1 MNKKGRAAPP
11 TTLFTY
17 YITYLPAGHFLSY
30 GQQMANR
37 LGSSQTFY
45 QRFRRPVAVAGAS
58 SVAVLLAW
66 GFLSIGGLVV
76 VIGLLLSLLAG
87 LVIAASMKP
96 FELRTELPLEL
107 ELPFLLAGDETIFL
121 RYRRATEMLLKI
133 SRRQDPIYR
142 GIALD
147 QVDDL
152 VQRFTTIA
160 SGTLVFESTEA
171 WRIVYERLLRSSGLY
186 LYRSVAWVKNAHYW
200 QDEPGRKS
208 MTVNFELQDKE
219 LLNIERIAIIAD
231 DLWPALDDWP
241 AEPIRLW
248 LHEQHI
254 HGIWVKLVR
263 ESALQNEPDLLA
275 DIGIYGSRA
284 LGTQELDDQC
294 RTVRF
299 VLTFDYAK
307 VMEAE
312 ARWNRLSIFAE
323 SYCVHLDRY
332 DVPG

>member
-1 MNKKGRAAPP
+1 M
-11 TTLFTY
+11 
-17 YITYLPAGHFLSY
+17 
-30 GQQMANR
+30 
-37 LGSSQTFY
+37 
-45 QRFRRPVAVAGAS
+45 
-58 SVAVLLAW
+58 
-66 GFLSIGGLVV
+66 
-76 VIGLLLSLLAG
+76 
-87 LVIAASMKP
+87 
-96 FELRTELPLEL
+96 
-107 ELPFLLAGDETIFL
+107 FL

-133 SRRQDPIYR
+133 SRRQDPIFR

-152 VQRFTTIA
+152 VQRVTTIA
-160 SGTLVFESTEA
+160 VGTLVFESTEA

-208 MTVNFELQDKE
+208 MAVNFELQDKE
-219 LLNIERIAIIAD
+219 QLNIERIAVIAD
-231 DLWPALDDWP
+231 DLWPMPSDWP
-241 AEPIRLW
+241 SDPIRLW

-254 HGIWVKLVR
+254 HGIWIKLVR
-263 ESALQNEPDLLA
+263 ESALRKEPDLLA

-284 LGTQELDDQC
+284 LGIQELDDQC

-307 VMEAE
+307 VAEAE
-312 ARWNRLSIFAE
+312 DRWNRLAIFAE

-332 DVPG
+332 GMPV

>member
-1 MNKKGRAAPP
+1 MEKLLGR
-11 TTLFTY
+11 
-17 YITYLPAGHFLSY
+17 
-30 GQQMANR
+30 
-37 LGSSQTFY
+37 SQTFY
-45 QRFRRPVAVAGAS
+45 QRYRLPLTVAAAS
-58 SVAVLLAW
+58 SGTVLLAW
-66 GFLSIGGLVV
+66 RFLSTGGLVV
-76 VIGLLLSLLAG
+76 IIGLLFSMLAG
-87 LVIAASMKP
+87 LVLAASMKP
-96 FELRTELPLEL
+96 VELRTELPLEL

-160 SGTLVFESTEA
+160 AGTLVFESTEA

-219 LLNIERIAIIAD
+219 QLNIERIAIIAD
-231 DLWPALDDWP
+231 DLWPASDDWP
-241 AEPIRLW
+241 VEPIRLW
-248 LHEQHI
+248 LHEQHV

-263 ESALQNEPDLLA
+263 ESALQNEPDLMA

-284 LGTQELDDQC
+284 LGIQELDDQC

-312 ARWNRLSIFAE
+312 ARWNRLAIFAE

-332 DVPG
+332 DVPR

>member
-1 MNKKGRAAPP
+1 MATPFRIPH
-11 TTLFTY
+11 LF
-17 YITYLPAGHFLSY
+17 FL
-30 GQQMANR
+30 
-37 LGSSQTFY
+37 
-45 QRFRRPVAVAGAS
+45 QRFRLPIGVAGAS
-58 SVAVLLAW
+58 SCVVLLA
-66 GFLSIGGLVV
+66 GAILSLGGLVV
-76 VIGLLLSLLAG
+76 VIGLLVSLLMG
-87 LVIAASMKP
+87 LVIGAFMKMP
-96 FELRTELPLEL
+96 SERRTELPLDL
-107 ELPFLLAGDETIFL
+107 ELPFLLAGDEAMFL

-152 VQRFTTIA
+152 VQRVTTIA
-160 SGTLVFESTEA
+160 AGTLVFESTEA

-208 MTVNFELQDKE
+208 MAVNFELQDKE
-219 LLNIERIAIIAD
+219 QLNIERIAVIAD
-231 DLWPALDDWP
+231 DLWPLSADWP
-241 AEPIRLW
+241 SDPIRLW

-254 HGIWVKLVR
+254 HGIWIKLVR
-263 ESALQNEPDLLA
+263 ESALRKEPDLLA

-284 LGTQELDDQC
+284 LGIQELDDQC

-307 VMEAE
+307 VAEAE
-312 ARWNRLSIFAE
+312 DRWNRLAIFAE

-332 DVPG
+332 GMPV